1 MYRLYSG
8 NVLMAYHSIL
18 IIYIVNLVNV
28 SMGGHIQIKLKAH
41 SYMPE
46 CAKYGHGLKL
56 IHRFITNFL
65 KHFAIVTY

>member
-8 NVLMAYHSIL
+8 NVLMAYHT

-46 CAKYGHGLKL
+46 SAKSGHGLKL

-65 KHFAIVTY
+65 KHFDIVTY

>member
-1 MYRLYSG
+1 
-8 NVLMAYHSIL
+8 MAYHT

-28 SMGGHIQIKLKAH
+28 SMGGYIQIKLKPH

-56 IHRFITNFL
+56 IHRLITNFL

>member
-8 NVLMAYHSIL
+8 NVLMAYHT

-41 SYMPE
+41 SYMLE
-46 CAKYGHGLKL
+46 CAKYGHGLKI
-56 IHRFITNFL
+56 IHRFINNFL
-65 KHFAIVTY
+65 KHVAIVTY